1 MADDQAAPERITLQV
16 HEERLEARTREIET
30 GRIRVTKRVE
40 LHPVELHVDAA
51 RDEVTIQ
58 RVPVDQEV
66 ESAPAPRQEGD
77 TLILPVV
84 EEIVVTETRLV
95 VREEIRITRRRIT
108 DSIPIQDTVRRE
120 SIEIER
126 VEPGPDEARP

>member
-1 MADDQAAPERITLQV
+1 MAEEGAGLERFTLPV
-16 HEERLEARTREIET
+16 HEERLGARTREIET

-51 RDEVTIQ
+51 RDEVTIE
-58 RVPVDQEV
+58 RVRVDREV
-66 ESAPAPRQEGD
+66 ETAPSPRQEGG

-95 VREEIRITRRRIT
+95 VREEIRITR
-108 DSIPIQDTVRRE
+108 
-120 SIEIER
+120 
-126 VEPGPDEARP
+126 